1 MKNIENTKIDE
12 VLEELYAL
20 RDENHELKVDNEFL
34 EKQNKALKLRCG
46 KYCIQVSELE
56 TENRD
61 MKLAQKLIGE
71 ADNEKLILENKELKR
86 QLDEATD
93 ENLKRIEESNRLF
106 CELQDIKHMGVWE
119 FANKYCSD
127 EQNAEAGKQLARSL
141 LGKPMTEEELAIE
154 AAENAHVPYVGD
166 DF

>member
-56 TENRD
+56 TEIAD
-61 MKLAQKLIGE
+61 MKFTQKMLNSE
-71 ADNEKLILENKELKR
+71 
-86 QLDEATD
+86 
-93 ENLKRIEESNRLF
+93 
-106 CELQDIKHMGVWE
+106 
-119 FANKYCSD
+119 
-127 EQNAEAGKQLARSL
+127 EAGRAFAREL

-154 AAENAHVPYVGD
+154 AAENAHVPYNGD

>member
-1 MKNIENTKIDE
+1 MKNTQNTKIDE
-12 VLEELYAL
+12 VLKELYAL
-20 RDENHELKVDNEFL
+20 REQNHELKVDNEFL

-127 EQNAEAGKQLARSL
+127 KDMEEAGHALARSFGIG
-141 LGKPMTEEELAIE
+141 GK
-154 AAENAHVPYVGD
+154 
-166 DF
+166 